1 MFVWVGVG
9 WVRPKVPG
17 QPHPPGM
24 GTHMQGLSFAVMPL
38 GTGLFGGGNAKD
50 AQCREP
56 ALGGWAEPS
65 GGEERVGK
73 GILQA
78 FPSQA
83 LDPLIQYLVWF
94 CLFEVVSCS
103 PG

>member
-17 QPHPPGM
+17 RPHPPGM
-24 GTHMQGLSFAVMPL
+24 GTHMQRLSSAVMPL
-38 GTGLFGGGNAKD
+38 GTGLFGGGNAED
-50 AQCREP
+50 AQCRAP

-65 GGEERVGK
+65 AGGERIRR
-73 GILQA
+73 GILLA

-83 LDPLIQYLVWF
+83 LDLLIQCPVWIH
-94 CLFEVVSCS
+94 LFDVVSCS
-103 PG
+103 SG